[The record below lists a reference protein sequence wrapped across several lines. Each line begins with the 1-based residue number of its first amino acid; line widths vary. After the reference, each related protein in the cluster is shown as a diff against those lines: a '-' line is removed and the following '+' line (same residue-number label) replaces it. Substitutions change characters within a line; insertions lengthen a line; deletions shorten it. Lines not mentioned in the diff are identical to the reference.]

1 MTLTTERQ
9 GQSPD
14 SRVRAGRIKMA
25 EDAKMLS
32 RAPKWFQFLELK
44 WLQTTGSQFP
54 WYTSLPGFLAIA
66 GGFICCSP
74 WYRLATT
81 YHESSYSETKRYEF
95 IYKKESSYQ

>member
-1 MTLTTERQ
+1 MTLTTEHQ

-14 SRVRAGRIKMA
+14 SRVRARRIKMA

-44 WLQTTGSQFP
+44 WLQPTGSHFP
-54 WYTSLPGFLAIA
+54 WYASLPGFLAIRWLCLL
-66 GGFICCSP
+66 FS

-95 IYKKESSYQ
+95 IYEKESSYQ